1 MGRGL
6 KRAARAVSSST
17 RGDPETHG
25 DRHTSIEE
33 KGGVQS
39 DQQKAAGESEALG
52 DGVIYPEHPQES
64 YNRANVLSIGGVR
77 MRKRKFFHGNGG
89 HPDIKSTGIISSRAI
104 AAETIRLESRPTRY
118 ILRRKAPSGADVSEA
133 NSSSEPVQSRIRES
147 RNIFNRLS
155 PKRGDERK
163 SMNHMKMEAG
173 LLGAEAK
180 KPPQISA
187 IDQLG
192 EVIASY
198 QPLPLDTLDVG
209 ESTSLN
215 DNIVRQK
222 GRSCQTRTD
231 QLQLGLELKSKVF
244 TKTKSSRVV
253 QFEFSRQAQR
263 QQPSVSQLK
272 NALFLESS
280 KVNCSADAERAFAK
294 YLGSLE
300 QYITSDSLSSGQ
312 NRSRFAVEDIL
323 STFLTTEKLKYL
335 HNKLLL
341 GECSARCK

>member
-1 MGRGL
+1 
-6 KRAARAVSSST
+6 
-17 RGDPETHG
+17 
-25 DRHTSIEE
+25 
-33 KGGVQS
+33 
-39 DQQKAAGESEALG
+39 
-52 DGVIYPEHPQES
+52 
-64 YNRANVLSIGGVR
+64 

-89 HPDIKSTGIISSRAI
+89 HPDIKSARIKSNRAI
-104 AAETIRLESRPTRY
+104 ASETIRLESAIPESAGPTRY
-118 ILRRKAPSGADVSEA
+118 TLRRKAPPEAVSEA
-133 NSSSEPVQSRIRES
+133 NFSSETVQPRIRES
-147 RNIFNRLS
+147 KNVFNRLS

-163 SMNHMKMEAG
+163 SMNHMQMEAE
-173 LLGAEAK
+173 LLGAETK

-187 IDQLG
+187 IDQVG
-192 EVIASY
+192 KVIASY

-280 KVNCSADAERAFAK
+280 KVNCSADAERAFVK